1 MVQNTKSIAI
11 AFPFMTLACIP
22 GRLYLLPKIFE
33 GWELLLLDGEE
44 EEIERF
50 VEEKESVTITVHSGH
65 DNNDGEESDE

>member
-44 EEIERF
+44 EAIERF
-50 VEEKESVTITVHSGH
+50 VEEKESVTITVHSGD
-65 DNNDGEESDE
+65 DNIDDEESDE